1 MPHRTLLVELTGAGA
16 SREKTV
22 MNRREVLKAGGA
34 LGVMLGFSRQSFGV
48 EPVYLADMHYHLFFG
63 GPYNP
68 RAYPLGPALADGPA
82 TLVAW
87 SLVSDGPWMGDS
99 AHRYRQK
106 QIPAPGDSYAWF
118 NREITRIKA
127 HVADQKLKIIRT
139 SADVEA
145 AVKGDPHIVLAT
157 EGSFFLEDDLSRLS
171 AAYDQG
177 VRHVQL
183 VHYLKNSV
191 GDYQTEQPTY
201 DGLTEFGKQ
210 VVRECNRL
218 GILIDLAH
226 CTEQAVTQAL
236 AISKAPMIW
245 SHSSIVKPGNPVP
258 EWSMMLW
265 KARQLTLPMAKRIAK
280 NGGVVG
286 LWAFAPDVGSSAASY
301 ALRLAEMAD
310 QLGEDHVGFGTDLH
324 GLGDTKNQA
333 VSDYGELRNVVAH
346 WQKTGMNDNR
356 IRKIA
361 IQNYARALK
370 EAFRLRAA

>member
-1 MPHRTLLVELTGAGA
+1 
-16 SREKTV
+16 
-22 MNRREVLKAGGA
+22 MNRREILKAGGA
-34 LGVMLGFSRQSFGV
+34 LGVTLGVPSKSFGI
-48 EPVYLADMHYHLFFG
+48 EPIYLADMHYHLFFG
-63 GPYNP
+63 GGTYNP
-68 RAYPLGPALADGPA
+68 GAYPIGPDLAGGSA

-87 SLVSDGPWMGDS
+87 SLVTDAPWMGEMAD
-99 AHRYRQK
+99 RFRQK
-106 QIPAPGDSYAWF
+106 KTATPGDGFGWF
-118 NREITRIKA
+118 TREISRIKG
-127 HVADQKLKIIRT
+127 HIADQKLKIIRN
-139 SADVEA
+139 SADVDA
-145 AVKGDPHIVLAT
+145 ATKGDPHIVLAT
-157 EGSFFLEDDLSRLS
+157 EGTFFLDENLSLLN

-191 GDYQTEQPTY
+191 GDYQTEQPAY
-201 DGLTEFGKQ
+201 GGLTEFGKQ

-245 SHSSIVKPGNPVP
+245 SHGSIVRPGNPNP
-258 EWSMMLW
+258 HWSMMLW
-265 KARQLTLPMAKRIAK
+265 KARQLTLPTAKRIAE

-301 ALRLAEMAD
+301 ALRLSEMAD

-324 GLGDTKNQA
+324 GLGDTKYQA
-333 VSDYGELRNVVAH
+333 VSNYSNLRSVVEH
-346 WQKTGMNDNR
+346 WQKTGMKDSR

-361 IQNYARALK
+361 IQNYAHALQ
-370 EAFRLRAA
+370 EAFRLRQA